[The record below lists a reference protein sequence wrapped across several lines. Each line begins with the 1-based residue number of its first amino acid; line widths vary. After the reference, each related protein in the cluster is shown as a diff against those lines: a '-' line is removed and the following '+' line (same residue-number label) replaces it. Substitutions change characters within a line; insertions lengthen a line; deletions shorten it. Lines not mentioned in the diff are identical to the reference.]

1 MLTAE
6 RIEQERAMTH
16 EPRGGPMEEP
26 HILIVDDDSG
36 IRRLLSDA
44 LGARGFRA
52 STAANT
58 REMDQALLREP
69 VDLIILDVMMPGEDG
84 IAACRRLAGK
94 GGPPI
99 VFLSALGEERDR
111 VLGLELGASHYL
123 PKPCSSREVIAT
135 VRAAL
140 RTREQAADPSGTRFT
155 FAGWNMDVAAHELT
169 DPDGVLIGLTDG
181 EFAILRALV
190 ERPRRVLSREL
201 LLETARGRGSD
212 AFDRAVDVQI
222 SRLRRKLRASSDE
235 MIRTVRHEGYMFVPA
250 VTRR

>member
-1 MLTAE
+1 MVVQT
-6 RIEQERAMTH
+6 
-16 EPRGGPMEEP
+16 GGGAMEEP
-26 HILIVDDDSG
+26 HILIVDDDAG
-36 IRRLLSDA
+36 IRGLLSDA
-44 LGARGFRA
+44 LRVRGFRA

-58 REMDQALLREP
+58 REMDQVLLREA

-84 IAACRRLAGK
+84 ISACRRVAAK

-99 VFLSALGEERDR
+99 VFLSALGDEHDR

-123 PKPCSSREVIAT
+123 PKPCSTREVIAT

-140 RTREQAADPSGTRFT
+140 RTRDQVGEVSGMKFT
-155 FAGWNMDVAAHELT
+155 FAGWTMDVAAHELS

-181 EFAILRALV
+181 EFAVLRVLV

-201 LLETARGRGSD
+201 LLESARGPDSD
-212 AFDRAVDVQI
+212 SFDRAVDVQI
-222 SRLRRKLRASSDE
+222 SRLRRKLRTPGDE
-235 MIRTVRHEGYMFVPA
+235 MIRTVRHEGYLFVPT